1 MSYFPLTINFYV
13 EYQHMTELS
22 LIDHKAWDD
31 IFFMFYIHRE
41 TTIGQCSL
49 NICFIMLGAVTN
61 YWFPYD
67 SFRQAFC
74 EIINQFQIHCLST
87 DKQNLS
93 SVGSGQGSWAQ
104 SQEQTLCRGRLL
116 LTPYRSWPAINTLS
130 PNFSHFLS
138 VQIGCFIRLEINCPQ
153 KFKLRLLSQPRSTDI
168 EILYLKLGTSLT
180 A

>member
-1 MSYFPLTINFYV
+1 MLNTSTWLNYPSLTIKLGMIY
-13 EYQHMTELS
+13 S
-22 LIDHKAWDD
+22 LCF
-31 IFFMFYIHRE
+31 IFIE
-41 TTIGQCSL
+41 TTTGQCSL

-61 YWFPYD
+61 YLFPYD

-74 EIINQFQIHCLST
+74 EIINQFQIHCHST

-104 SQEQTLCRGRLL
+104 SQEQTLCWGRLL

>member
-1 MSYFPLTINFYV
+1 
-13 EYQHMTELS
+13 MTELS
-22 LIDHKAWDD
+22 LIDHKAWND
-31 IFFMFYIHRE
+31 IFFMFYIHR
-41 TTIGQCSL
+41 
-49 NICFIMLGAVTN
+49 NHHWAVLFKHMFHN
-61 YWFPYD
+61 AWCCNNLVVPLYD
-67 SFRQAFC
+67 SFRQAFW

-153 KFKLRLLSQPRSTDI
+153 KFKLRLPSPPRSTNI